1 MILTQPDLCAADRF
15 QDAPPPEVAVVDEL
29 TRLRYAVETAG
40 LATWDFDP
48 ETGAVSRSDRL
59 DEIFGYERPLPTWSY
74 EVFRRHLLSEDAEE
88 VEARITVAVE
98 RREDMNFEYR
108 IRRADGGLRWV
119 EVRGRPVETG
129 GRLRYVGILADISDR
144 KRAEAALRESE
155 RRFRV
160 LADSMPQMVWST
172 LPNGDHDYFN
182 DRWYDFTGVPR
193 GATDGTGWNGVF
205 HPEDRDRA
213 WSRWRRS
220 LETGEPYEIEYRLR
234 HRSGAF
240 RWVLGRAV
248 PLRDEAGRIERWF
261 GTCTDIED
269 LKAAEE
275 RIELA
280 LSAGGVVGT
289 WVWIVPEDRVV
300 ADPRFARLFSV
311 DEGEAMAGAP
321 LEKFVRMIHPQDRPQ
336 VDAAIRTAVESA
348 APYRCEYRVL
358 QPDGSFRWVDV
369 RGRCE
374 RDAEGRPFRFP
385 GTAVDVTE
393 RRRAEEA
400 RDLVTRELGHRIK
413 NIFAV
418 VGSLITLSARNEPA
432 LKPYAQALRSRVDS
446 LATAQNY
453 VRPHSPESRAALGQ
467 QTLQGLVRLLMEPY
481 AAEDETRVSIE
492 GEDSPIGPDA
502 AVALAL
508 ILHELA
514 TNAVKY
520 GALSAPYGRIA
531 VAGDSDGDD
540 YVLTWR
546 EIGGPRIAE
555 TPTREGFGTL
565 MATRAAR
572 GQLSG
577 RLIPEWHPEG
587 LRVRLVLPRAGL
599 ER

>member
-1 MILTQPDLCAADRF
+1 MVLTHPEPQGAERFRDPPRREAD
-15 QDAPPPEVAVVDEL
+15 AVDDL

-48 ETGAVSRSDRL
+48 ATGEVTRSERL
-59 DEIFGYERPLPTWSY
+59 DSIFGYDRPLPSWSY
-74 EVFRRHLLSEDAEE
+74 DVFRRHLVAEDVDE
-88 VEARITVAVE
+88 VEARIAVAVE
-98 RREDMNFEYR
+98 RREEMNFEYR
-108 IRRADGGLRWV
+108 IRRADGALRWV

-160 LADSMPQMVWST
+160 LTESMPQMVWSA

-193 GATDGTGWNGVF
+193 GATDGAGWNGVF

-213 WSRWRRS
+213 WARWRRS

-234 HRSGAF
+234 HRSGSF

-248 PLRDEAGRIERWF
+248 PLHDETGRIERWF
-261 GTCTDIED
+261 GTCTDIGD

-289 WVWIVPEDRVV
+289 WVWTVPEDRVV

-311 DEGEAMAGAP
+311 DETEAVAGAP

-336 VDAAIRTAVESA
+336 IEAAIRTAVESGM
-348 APYRCEYRVL
+348 PYRCEYRVL
-358 QPDGSFRWVDV
+358 QPDGSVRWVDV

-374 RDAEGRPFRFP
+374 RDADGRPFRFP
-385 GTAVDVTE
+385 GTAVDITE

-400 RDLVTRELGHRIK
+400 RDLVTRELSHRIK

-418 VGSLITLSARNEPA
+418 VGSLITLSARNDPN
-432 LKPYAQALRSRVDS
+432 LKPYAQSLRCRVDS
-446 LATAQNY
+446 LAAAQNY
-453 VRPHSPESRAALGQ
+453 VRPHSPESRAAIGR

-481 AAEDETRVSIE
+481 AAEDENRVVIA
-492 GEDSPIGPDA
+492 GEDAPIGPDS

-514 TNAVKY
+514 TNAMKY
-520 GALSAPYGRIA
+520 GALASASGEIA
-531 VAGDSDGDD
+531 ITGETVGDD
-540 YVLTWR
+540 YVLAWT
-546 EIGGPRIAE
+546 ETGGPPITAP
-555 TPTREGFGTL
+555 PTREGFGTL

-572 GQLSG
+572 GQLAG
-577 RLIPEWHPEG
+577 KLLPDWHPEG
-587 LRVRLVLPRAGL
+587 LRVRLVVPRASL
-599 ER
+599 QR